1 MNLNKLV
8 TLVVFALFPLIAFSA
23 SVEREVIS
31 KITLEKGNSPSQLNK
46 HMHKHKV
53 KQNLI
58 NQISERLDNK
68 EPIRLFGQDLSFE
81 SLSGESSGT
90 HLLRFSASAKQFTTG
105 KLNVSGAKHATLFLN
120 AEHVKGSDTFDI
132 SLLNQDYRV
141 LLIVSGIESWD
152 NLNIEWEVDANG
164 EKEPQVVFGDDL
176 QSKRASMKQ
185 YYDSQTVGTLNLS
198 PNGKLLIWSKSH
210 YTNSSGDKPQQ
221 VTEIISVDD
230 QKVVYRWQAMSPRH
244 LSWRHDSEALVF
256 IHDSSVYQLD
266 IDSKTLSELA
276 SDVSDVRAMHY
287 LSENELLIT
296 WHQAEDKPHPF
307 TKRYRALQDRWNYW
321 RGNTQLHVFDMQSG
335 FFKQLTNDSLSVNL
349 LDLDTDSR
357 LALFTRSPVDYNE
370 PPHSLTQLFELDLD
384 TLEETKLG
392 DYRSFNSAQY
402 SGKGLMITA
411 GPTFADNAGLAL
423 KNEPMANLYD
433 TQLYYMTKN
442 GEVTALS
449 KDFSP
454 AINQMEVLQN
464 GDVLLLVT
472 EKDRRKLYLY
482 ETNDKKFSLINTK
495 VDVVSGYS
503 VSDAK
508 RPQLVYKGTTATRP
522 QSVYISNLGSKK
534 QTALYDS
541 ASQNYQNVE
550 FIDVKDWSYTTE
562 SGQFIDG
569 RVYYPADFDAN
580 KKYPAIV
587 YYYGGTTPVTRGYT
601 GRWPFSLWASKG
613 YVVYVLQPSGTIGY
627 GQDFSARHVNAWGIH
642 TADDIIEST
651 QAFVDAHPF
660 VDPTRLG
667 NMGASYGGFMTM
679 YLATKTDM
687 FAASISHAGI
697 SNLTSYW
704 GEGWWGYG
712 YSGIATRGTF
722 PWNKSQ
728 FYVDQ
733 SPVFAADKVTTP
745 LLLIHGDADTN
756 VPVGESH
763 QMYTALKLLG
773 KDVELIEFQGDDHH
787 INSRERR
794 LRWWSTILAYF
805 DLKLKDEPLWWE
817 DLYPPVE
824 QK

>member
-1 MNLNKLV
+1 MNLNKIM
-8 TLVVFALFPLIAFSA
+8 TLVVCTLIPFYSFAAN
-23 SVEREVIS
+23 VEREMIS
-31 KITLEKGNSPSQLNK
+31 KITLEKSTTPTQLNA
-46 HMHKHKV
+46 HMYKDKV
-53 KQNLI
+53 KQSLI
-58 NQISERLDNK
+58 EQISKRLDNQ
-68 EPIRLFGQDLSFE
+68 EPIHLFGQKLAFK
-81 SLSGESSGT
+81 SLTGEPSGT
-90 HLLRFSASAKQFTTG
+90 HLLRFSISSKQFITG
-105 KLNVSGAKHATLFLN
+105 KLSVSGAKNATLFLN
-120 AEHVKGSDTFDI
+120 ATHIKGNETFDVT
-132 SLLNQDYRV
+132 LLNQDYRV

-152 NLNIEWEVDANG
+152 DFNIEWEADANG
-164 EKEPQVVFGDDL
+164 EKEAQVVFADDK

-185 YYDSQTVGTLNLS
+185 YYDTQTIGTLNVS
-198 PNGKLLIWSKSH
+198 PNGELLIWSKSH
-210 YTNSSGDKPQQ
+210 YTNLSGDTPQQ

-230 QKVVYRWQAMSPRH
+230 QEVVYRWQSMSPRH
-244 LSWRHDSEALVF
+244 LTWRNDSEALVF
-256 IHDSSVYQLD
+256 IHNSSIYQLD
-266 IDSKTLSELA
+266 IDSKLLRELA

-287 LSENELLIT
+287 LSDNELLIS
-296 WHQAEDKPHPF
+296 WHQAEEKPHPF
-307 TKRYRALQDRWNYW
+307 TKRYRALQDRWSYW
-321 RGNTQLHVFDMQSG
+321 RGNTQLHLFDMQSG
-335 FFKQLTNDSLSVNL
+335 YFKQLTNDPLSVNL
-349 LDLDTDSR
+349 IDLDTQRR
-357 LALFTRSPVDYNE
+357 LALFTRSPVDYKE
-370 PPHSLTQLFELDLD
+370 PPHSLIQLFELNLD
-384 TLEETKLG
+384 TLKETKLG
-392 DYRSFNSAQY
+392 EYRTFSTAQY
-402 SGKGLMITA
+402 SGNGLMVTA
-411 GPTFADNAGLAL
+411 GPTFADNAGVAL

-433 TQLYYMTKN
+433 TQLFYMTKG
-442 GEVTALS
+442 GEVSALS

-454 AINQMEVLQN
+454 AINQMEVLEN

-472 EKDRRKLYLY
+472 EKDRRKLYVY
-482 ETNDKKFSLINTK
+482 ETDTKEFKAITTK

-503 VSDAK
+503 VSQEK
-508 RPQLVYKGTTATRP
+508 RPQLIYKGTTATRP
-522 QSVYISNLGSKK
+522 QSVYVKNIRSKK

-541 ASQNYQNVE
+541 ARQNYQNVE
-550 FIDVKDWSYTTE
+550 FIDLKDWSYTTE

-613 YVVYVLQPSGTIGY
+613 YVVYVLQPSGAIGY
-627 GQDFSARHVNAWGIH
+627 GQDFSARHVNAWGVH
-642 TADDIIEST
+642 TADEIIEST
-651 QAFVDAHPF
+651 QAFLDAHPF
-660 VDPTRLG
+660 VDRTRVG

-697 SNLTSYW
+697 SNITSYW

-712 YSGIATRGTF
+712 YSGIATRGSF
-722 PWNKSQ
+722 PWNNPQ
-728 FYVDQ
+728 FYLDQ

-745 LLLIHGDADTN
+745 LLLLHGDADTN

-773 KDVELIEFQGDDHH
+773 KDAELIEFQGDDHH

-824 QK
+824 EQ